1 MKDHERDDEL
11 DPELREA
18 VGRLPKSV
26 EPPDDLW
33 PGIRDRIRSGGA
45 RRSGGRR
52 ATFVRWLP
60 LAAAAAFVVAV
71 AWWLGERAR
80 GTSAAWEV
88 QRVAGAPRVNDA
100 ALDATG
106 SLQVGQWLETDD
118 SSRAVITVG
127 DIGHVDVR
135 PGSRVRL
142 VRASATDHRLALAF
156 GSIHAKVSAPPRI
169 FFVET
174 PAGTA
179 TDLGCEYTLET
190 DSSGRGLIHVTG
202 GYVEFSSRERRSIVP
217 LDAFAVTRPDQGPGM
232 PYADDAP
239 EPLRRALTAFDFE
252 RGGTR
257 AARAALAAA
266 RSEDALSIWHLLG
279 RADFALRGEVYDRLT
294 ALVPPP
300 AGVSRERALAL
311 HAGTLERY
319 WDKIRRIH
327 FRRVI
332 LRGIRDVDA
341 RTGVAK

>member
-1 MKDHERDDEL
+1 MDHERDHEL
-11 DPELREA
+11 DPELRDA
-18 VGRLPKSV
+18 VGRLPRTV
-26 EPPDDLW
+26 EPPEDLW
-33 PGIRDRIRSGGA
+33 PGIRDRIRSAGA
-45 RRSGGRR
+45 RRVRR
-52 ATFVRWLP
+52 DVFVRWLP
-60 LAAAAAFVVAV
+60 LAAAAVLVVAV
-71 AWWLGERAR
+71 AWWLGGRGGAR
-80 GTSAAWEV
+80 EAAAAWDV
-88 QRVAGAPRVNDA
+88 QRVAGAPRVGDA
-100 ALDATG
+100 TLEATG
-106 SLQVGQWLETDD
+106 SLQVGQWIETDD

-156 GSIHAKVSAPPRI
+156 GSIHAKVAAPPRI

-202 GYVEFSSRERRSIVP
+202 GYVEFASRDRRSIVP

-239 EPLRRALTAFDFE
+239 EPLRRALSAFDFE
-252 RGGTR
+252 GGGPR

-279 RADFALRGEVYDRLT
+279 RVDLALRGEVYDRLA

-300 AGVSRERALAL
+300 AGVTRERALAL
-311 HAGTLERY
+311 HTGTLERY
-319 WDKIRRIH
+319 WDTIRRIH

-332 LRGIRDVDA
+332 LRGIRDLDA

>member
-1 MKDHERDDEL
+1 MMDNERDHEL

-18 VGRLPKSV
+18 VGRLPKTI

-33 PGIRDRIRSGGA
+33 PGIRDRIRRGSA
-45 RRSGGRR
+45 RRGRR
-52 ATFVRWLP
+52 AVLVRWLP
-60 LAAAAAFVVAV
+60 LAAAAVLVVAV
-71 AWWLGERAR
+71 AWWLGGGA
-80 GTSAAWEV
+80 GGMSAAWEV

-100 ALDATG
+100 TLGETG
-106 SLQVGQWLETDD
+106 ALQVGQWLETDD

-127 DIGHVDVR
+127 DIGHVDVK

-142 VRASATDHRLALAF
+142 VRARATDHRLALVF
-156 GSIHAKVSAPPRI
+156 GSIHAKIEAPPRI

-202 GYVEFSSRERRSIVP
+202 GYVEFASRDRRSIVP
-217 LDAFAVTRPDQGPGM
+217 LGAFAVTRPDQGPGI
-232 PYADDAP
+232 PYAEDAP
-239 EPLRRALTAFDFE
+239 DPLRQALSAFDFE

-257 AARAALAAA
+257 AARSALAAA

-279 RADFALRGEVYDRLT
+279 RVDLGLRGEVYDRLA

-319 WDKIRRIH
+319 WERIRRIH

-332 LRGIRDVDA
+332 LRGIRDLDA

>member
-1 MKDHERDDEL
+1 MMDHERDHEL

-18 VGRLPKSV
+18 VERLPKSV
-26 EPPDDLW
+26 EPPEDLW
-33 PGIRDRIRSGGA
+33 PGIRDRIQSHGA
-45 RRSGGRR
+45 RWGRR
-52 ATFVRWLP
+52 TVFVRWLP
-60 LAAAAAFVVAV
+60 LAAAAVLVVAV
-71 AWWLGERAR
+71 AWWLGAR

-88 QRVAGAPRVNDA
+88 LRVAGAPRVNDA
-100 ALDATG
+100 TLHATG
-106 SLQVGQWLETDD
+106 SLQVGQWIETDD
-118 SSRAVITVG
+118 SSRAIITVG

-142 VRASATDHRLALAF
+142 VQARATDHRLALAF
-156 GSIHAKVSAPPRI
+156 GSIHAKVAAPPRI

-202 GYVEFSSRERRSIVP
+202 GYVEFASRDRRSIVP
-217 LDAFAVTRPDQGPGM
+217 LEAFAVTRPDQGPGI

-239 EPLRRALTAFDFE
+239 DSLRQALTAFDFE

-266 RSEDALSIWHLLG
+266 RSEDALSMWHLLG
-279 RADFALRGEVYDRLT
+279 RVDVALRGEVYDRLA

-319 WDKIRRIH
+319 WDRIRRIH

-332 LRGIRDVDA
+332 LRGIRDLDA

>member
-1 MKDHERDDEL
+1 MDHERDPEL
-11 DPELREA
+11 DPELRDA
-18 VGRLPKSV
+18 VEWLPRSV
-26 EPPDDLW
+26 EPPEDLW
-33 PGIRDRIRSGGA
+33 PGIRDRIRLGGA

-52 ATFVRWLP
+52 AVLVRWLP
-60 LAAAAAFVVAV
+60 LAAAAVLVAAV
-71 AWWLGERAR
+71 AWWLGGGAR
-80 GTSAAWEV
+80 ETSAAWEV
-88 QRVAGAPRVNDA
+88 QRVAGAPRVGDA
-100 ALDATG
+100 TLDATG
-106 SLQVGQWLETDD
+106 SLQVGQWIETDD

-142 VRASATDHRLALAF
+142 VRARATDHRLALAF
-156 GSIHAKVSAPPRI
+156 GSIHAKVAAPPRI

-190 DSSGRGLIHVTG
+190 DSSGLGLIHVTG
-202 GYVEFSSRERRSIVP
+202 GYVEFVSGDRRSIVP
-217 LDAFAVTRPDQGPGM
+217 LAAFAVTRPDQGPGM

-239 EPLRRALTAFDFE
+239 EPLRQALTAFDFE

-279 RADFALRGEVYDRLT
+279 RVDLALRGEVYDRLA

-300 AGVSRERALAL
+300 AGVTRERAVAL
-311 HAGTLERY
+311 QAETLERY

-327 FRRVI
+327 FRRVV
-332 LRGIRDVDA
+332 LRGIRDLDA

>member
-1 MKDHERDDEL
+1 MDHERDHEL
-11 DPELREA
+11 DPELRDA
-18 VGRLPKSV
+18 VERLPRSV
-26 EPPDDLW
+26 EPPQDLW

-45 RRSGGRR
+45 RRGRQ
-52 ATFVRWLP
+52 AVLVRWLP
-60 LAAAAAFVVAV
+60 LAAAAVLVVAV
-71 AWWLGERAR
+71 AWWLGRGAR
-80 GTSAAWEV
+80 GTPVAWEV
-88 QRVAGAPRVNDA
+88 QRVAGAPRVGDA
-100 ALDATG
+100 TLDAMG
-106 SLQVGQWLETDD
+106 SLQVGQWIETDD

-127 DIGHVDVR
+127 DIGHVDVG

-142 VRASATDHRLALAF
+142 VRARTTDHRLALAF

-202 GYVEFSSRERRSIVP
+202 GYVEFATRDRRSIVP
-217 LDAFAVTRPDQGPGM
+217 LNAFAVTRPDQGPGM

-239 EPLRRALTAFDFE
+239 EPLRLALTAFDFE
-252 RGGTR
+252 RGGTG
-257 AARAALAAA
+257 AAREALAAA

-279 RADFALRGEVYDRLT
+279 RVDLALRGEVYDRLAT
-294 ALVPPP
+294 LVPPP

-311 HAGTLERY
+311 DAGTLERY
-319 WDKIRRIH
+319 WDTIRRIH
-327 FRRVI
+327 FRRVV
-332 LRGIRDVDA
+332 LRGIRDLDA